1 MYPLVEKF
9 LIWITCSQ
17 LTERYIG
24 QRSLQS
30 LLCITQ
36 VSVLTIYSEVLLR
49 CSLTVM
55 PTCIT
60 RINMYDNSISYSVK
74 VD

>member
-17 LTERYIG
+17 LMKRYSG

-36 VSVLTIYSEVLLR
+36 VSVLTIYSEVLLC

-60 RINMYDNSISYSVK
+60 RLKMWDHSVS
-74 VD
+74 